1 MNDSV
6 IATFVLPLTSEEREN
21 EMAAAS
27 PAKTAG
33 KETPASVS
41 TAAPFLS
48 KVEITI
54 SFRPITFI
62 DGPIIEGGKFPN
74 WG

>member
-54 SFRPITFI
+54 SFLAATAY
-62 DGPIIEGGKFPN
+62 EGR
-74 WG
+74 